1 MSQPV
6 FISYARSSSRA
17 AAVALFDLLGGDAEG
32 LAFLDTS
39 NVELGSQIGDRVVDA
54 MLGARVTVILA
65 EPNYFTRWYCLL
77 ELRVACAP
85 FAQLAAD
92 SEMPQAARDEALQN
106 VVVALP
112 ATGQADLSLLPPALQ
127 TAAWPSLSNVPE
139 VAAFVRARLSATTRT
154 LGQRLDAAGGAAR
167 LRQSILAE
175 NRLPPR
181 GDLRRLPRVPAVLPS
196 SLDRA
201 YFGRGDDLWR
211 LDQAL
216 VGQRGAGVPPSVV
229 AIEGGA
235 GTGKTR
241 LVLEYIHR
249 FAPRRFPGGV
259 YWVDADVSQESL
271 EERLHQIL
279 RSLDPSKPNLEFY
292 KREGEA
298 SLRDDLRSVFEK
310 LPADNP
316 GLFIVDNV
324 PEPDDVQRPL
334 PLTQWCPVIDL
345 VSTIAT
351 SRLHTSVGSRG
362 ATIPIALAPLETA
375 AALALLTDGV
385 DAGLLPEEDWRRLA
399 EWVGGL
405 PLALELLNRAMVGSA
420 FEPRELLARAQDR
433 EATPALEDAMEGLRP
448 HLAEGTLR
456 GVTET
461 ILISYERL
469 PEPAKI
475 AAGVVAQFCP
485 GVPIPEALLEALQN
499 VAFTVRID
507 PPIRFT
513 KDAQGNVTSSA
524 SAGETYAGLSV
535 WSREVRATLVL
546 RSWIT
551 LSTSK
556 DLPTFGWM
564 HRLVA
569 EFLRNQS
576 KGIAEE
582 MQAAAAM
589 DAVFW
594 RFHPRQPSNWPLL
607 DASVPHMLDLCG
619 RLSRAKDPGRVG
631 GAVKLA
637 LSIAEIRRREGIPSE
652 SRVMLE
658 RILPISREVLGET
671 DPLTFSTMN
680 NLGHVYIELGDD
692 HAGARLLANL
702 MHVRRRAAGNTDDGT
717 LSTVGNLAGALE
729 NLGRLSLAIM
739 LRRFVVRTFES
750 QGGPQDPRTIW
761 ARDRLAGT
769 VFQVDRQ
776 EGLRLQKLVLRAR
789 LRGQVG
795 NEQDTFLALNN
806 LGYMLSVVGS
816 FGAARRCLQCAHAGR
831 RDTLGPLHPIALQT
845 MNALAR
851 VLLKLEHP
859 AAARDLL
866 DVDYEAARAKHGAR
880 SAVVMSMAW
889 RLFQALELCGD
900 RDRSEALAARDL
912 DWLIDARQ
920 SDLDRN
926 TREIREQLVAKRP
939 GRR

>member
-39 NVELGSQIGDRVVDA
+39 NVELGSQIGERVVDA
-54 MLGARVTVILA
+54 LLGSRVAVILA

-92 SEMPQAARDEALQN
+92 PETSQPARDDALQN

-127 TAAWPSLSNVPE
+127 TAAWPALSNVPE

-167 LRQSILAE
+167 VRQSILAE
-175 NRLPPR
+175 NRLPLR
-181 GDLRRLPRVPAVLPS
+181 VDLRRLPRVPTVLPS

-216 VGQRGAGVPPSVV
+216 VGQRGAGVPPSGV

-259 YWVDADVSQESL
+259 YWVDADVSPESL

-310 LPADNP
+310 LPPDKPA
-316 GLFIVDNV
+316 LFIVDNV
-324 PEPDDVQRPL
+324 PEPDEAHRPP
-334 PLTQWCPVIDL
+334 PLTQWCPVVDL
-345 VSTIAT
+345 VSTVVT

-362 ATIPIALAPLETA
+362 ATIPIALAPLEMA
-375 AALALLTDGV
+375 AALALLTDEV
-385 DAGLLPEEDWRRLA
+385 DASLLPEDDWRRIA

-405 PLALELLNRAMVGSA
+405 PLALELLNRAMVASA
-420 FEPRELLARAQDR
+420 FEPRELLARSQGR
-433 EATPALEDAMEGLRP
+433 EATPALEDAMAGLRP
-448 HLAEGTLR
+448 HIAEGTLR

-469 PEPAKI
+469 PEPAKT

-485 GVPIPEALLEALQN
+485 GVPIPEALLEALQY
-499 VAFTVRID
+499 VAFTFRFD
-507 PPIRFT
+507 PPMSFT
-513 KDAQGNVTSSA
+513 KDAQGHVTSNA
-524 SAGETYAGLSV
+524 SARETFGQPV
-535 WSREVRATLVL
+535 WSREVRTALVL

-556 DLPTFGWM
+556 DLPIFGWM

-576 KGIAEE
+576 KGISDE
-582 MQAAAAM
+582 MQAVAAM

-594 RFHPRQPSNWPLL
+594 RSHPKQPSNWPLL

-619 RLSRAKDPGRVG
+619 RLSRAKDPGRVR

-637 LSIAEIRRREGIPSE
+637 LSIAELRRREGIPSE

-671 DPLTFSTMN
+671 DPLTFSTTN
-680 NLGHVYIELGDD
+680 NLGHVYIELGNN
-692 HAGARLLANL
+692 HAAARLLANL
-702 MHVRRRAAGNTDDGT
+702 MRVRRRAVGNTDDGT

-750 QGGPQDPRTIW
+750 QRGSQDPSTIW

-769 VFQVDRQ
+769 MFQVDRQ

-795 NEQDTFLALNN
+795 NEQDAFLALNN
-806 LGYMLSVVGS
+806 LGYMLATIGS
-816 FGAARRCLQCAHAGR
+816 FGAARRCLRCAHVGR
-831 RDTLGPLHPIALQT
+831 RDTLGPLHPITLQT

-851 VLLKLEHP
+851 VLLKLERP
-859 AAARDLL
+859 SAARDLL
-866 DVDYEAARAKHGAR
+866 EGDYEAARVKYGAR
-880 SAVVMSMAW
+880 DSLVTSMAW
-889 RLFQALELCGD
+889 RLFQALELCSD
-900 RDRSEALAARDL
+900 RDRAEALAARDL
-912 DWLIDARQ
+912 DWMINASQ
-920 SDLDRN
+920 ADLDRN

-939 GRR
+939 GPR